1 MYLPQHHSRSPE
13 WRAGFVVYLAGLGD
27 PCPYAPRTVQAIEWD
42 DGWKVAQQTL
52 RELCDA

>member
-1 MYLPQHHSRSPE
+1 MYQPQHNSRSPE
-13 WRAGFVVYLAGLGD
+13 WRAGFVVYMAGLGD
-27 PCPYAPRTVQAIEWD
+27 SCPYAPRTVQAIEWD